1 MTRKIGKMLLTKAR
15 QIFMFDNG
23 LSTTSAPKT
32 WFYWIKKLQKERCVM
47 VSLQQIEEFG
57 RRIGKEFRPQRV
69 ILFGSFAQGRP
80 TPDSD
85 VDLLI
90 ITEFEGRPVDKSVE
104 IRLKVR
110 PPFPVDL
117 IVRTPEK
124 VRERL
129 AMGDSFMKEILAE
142 GKVLYE
148 ADHD

>member
-1 MTRKIGKMLLTKAR
+1 ME
-15 QIFMFDNG
+15 QI
-23 LSTTSAPKT
+23 
-32 WFYWIKKLQKERCVM
+32 KE
-47 VSLQQIEEFG
+47 LG
-57 RRIGKEFRPQRV
+57 RRIGEEFRPQRV
-69 ILFGSFAQGRP
+69 ILFGSFACGQP

-124 VRERL
+124 IRERL
-129 AMGDSFMKEILAE
+129 AMGDNFMKEILAE
-142 GKVLYE
+142 GTVL
-148 ADHD
+148 

>member
-1 MTRKIGKMLLTKAR
+1 
-15 QIFMFDNG
+15 
-23 LSTTSAPKT
+23 
-32 WFYWIKKLQKERCVM
+32 M
-47 VSLQQIEEFG
+47 VAMEQIEELG
-57 RRIGKEFRPQRV
+57 RRIGEEFRPQRV

-104 IRLKVR
+104 IRMKVR

-117 IVRTPEK
+117 IVRTPKK

-129 AMGDSFMKEILAE
+129 AMGDGFMKEILTE

-148 ADHD
+148 ADHV